1 MTDAADLTDLEAAR
15 RAIRDGADR
24 LHARAT
30 FHKPNTRTPAE
41 QAAIARAKLDAR
53 GGTP

>member
-1 MTDAADLTDLEAAR
+1 MSELEDIR
-15 RAIRDGADR
+15 QAIRDGADR

-30 FHKPNTRTPAE
+30 FHKPNPRTPAE

-53 GGTP
+53 GDQP